1 MNLPLSWLDDY
12 LKLGDITPKEYC
24 DAMTM
29 SGSMVEGYEEL
40 GKELTGV
47 VVGKIL
53 TKVHHENADT
63 LWVCTVDIGKEVI
76 QIVTGAQNIEVGNLV
91 PVATVGAHIP
101 KLAHGESKEGGVT
114 IKAGKLR
121 GVPSNG
127 MMCSHDELGLD
138 VSTPGANPEGILILQ
153 KDYPLGE
160 DIRKALN
167 IGETVVEF
175 EITSN
180 RPDCLS
186 VIGLARETAVT
197 FGLPFSIPEVKVE
210 AKADG
215 NINDLLSVNVEEPS
229 LCQRYIARIVK
240 NIKIEP
246 SPEWMQ
252 KRLNAAGVR
261 AINNIVDITN
271 YVMLEY
277 GQPMHAF
284 DLNYLEGGKINV
296 RRAANGEKI
305 TTLDGQERILDD
317 SMLMICDSVKP
328 VAVAGVMGGE
338 NSDIKDDTKTV
349 VFESATFLRGS
360 VRVTAKK
367 LGMRTEASSRY
378 EKGLD
383 PNMTLLAIERACQL
397 IELLGAGEVMEGR
410 IDVDNSDH
418 TPHVLPFRPD
428 YIRKFIGCDIDD
440 EFMVNTL
447 KALDF
452 VVDTDKM
459 ELIVPSYRAD
469 VESSADVAEEIAR
482 IYGYD
487 KIPATLLSGETTMGG
502 RTYSQLTEGKIK
514 ELLCAQN
521 CYEIMTY
528 SFTSPKSLDMILA
541 PDSLRNYIKIT
552 NPLGEDTS
560 IMRTTTFSSMMEIMA
575 KNYNRDKTSTVRFFE
590 IGTIYIPK
598 SLPLEELPD
607 EKKIITIGGYGKM
620 DFYDIKGIV
629 EELFDGLGIVN
640 YSFDSAER
648 GRMYHPGKCAE
659 IFINTKSVGIIGEV
673 HPDVCENYD
682 VEVPAFIAE
691 IDYKSVLKASKREVK
706 YKPLG
711 KFPSVARDI
720 SLLVDDSVKVAEIEA
735 IIKKSSGAL
744 LESIELF
751 DVYKG
756 AQIPEGKKSVSYTAI
771 YRADNRTLKDTEIQ
785 KIFDKIIK
793 NAETKLG
800 AELR

>member
-12 LKLGDITPKEYC
+12 LKLGDISPKEFC

-29 SGSMVEGYEEL
+29 SGSKVEGFEEI
-40 GKELTGV
+40 GKDLTGV

-63 LWVCTVDIGKEVI
+63 LWVCTVDVGDEVL

-91 PVATVGAHIP
+91 PVAKVGAHIP
-101 KLAHGESKEGGVT
+101 KLAHGESKEGGII

-138 VSTPGANPEGILILQ
+138 ASVPGANPDGILILQ
-153 KDYPLGE
+153 EEYPLGQ

-186 VIGLARETAVT
+186 VIGLAREAAVT
-197 FGLPFSIPEVKVE
+197 FGVPFSIPEVKVE

-215 NINDLLSVNVEEPS
+215 NINDMLEVTVDEPS
-229 LCQRYIARIVK
+229 LCMRYIARIVK

-246 SPEWMQ
+246 SPEWMK

-284 DLNYLEGGKINV
+284 DLSFLEGGKINV
-296 RRAANGEKI
+296 RRAAEGEKI
-305 TTLDGQERILDD
+305 TTLDGQERVLDN
-317 SMLMICDSVKP
+317 SMLMICDAVKP

-338 NSDIKDDTKTV
+338 NSDIKDNTKAV

-367 LGMRTEASSRY
+367 LGMRTEASARY

-383 PNMTLLAIERACQL
+383 PDMTLLAVNRACQL
-397 IELLGAGEVMEGR
+397 IELLGAGEVVEGM

-418 TPHVLPFRPD
+418 TPHILPLRTD
-428 YIRKFIGCDIDD
+428 YIRSFIGCDIDD
-440 EFMVNTL
+440 EFMIKTL
-447 KALDF
+447 RDLDF
-452 VVDTDKM
+452 KVDTEKM
-459 ELIVPSYRAD
+459 EVTIPSYRGD
-469 VESSADVAEEIAR
+469 VESSADIAEEIAR

-487 KIPATLLSGETTMGG
+487 KIPSTLLSGETTMGG
-502 RTYSQLTEGKIK
+502 RTYSQITEGRVK

-528 SFTSPKSLDMILA
+528 SFTSPKSLDLINA
-541 PDSLRNYIKIT
+541 PEELRNYIRIT

-560 IMRTTTFSSMMEIMA
+560 IMRTTTFPSMMEIIA
-575 KNYNRDKTSTVRFFE
+575 KNYNRDKASTVRFFE
-590 IGTIYIPK
+590 IGTVYIPK
-598 SLPLEELPD
+598 SLPLTELPD
-607 EKKIITIGGYGKM
+607 ERKIITVGGYGRM

-629 EELFDGLGIVN
+629 EELLDGLGIGN
-640 YSFDSAER
+640 YSFDSAEK

-659 IFINTKSVGIIGEV
+659 LFINTKPVGILGEV
-673 HPDVCENYD
+673 HPDVTENYGID
-682 VEVPAFIAE
+682 TRTFMAE
-691 IDYKSVLKASKREVK
+691 IDFNAVLKAAKRDVK

-711 KFPSVARDI
+711 KFPSVTRDI
-720 SLLVDDSVKVAEIEA
+720 SLLVDEGVKAAQIETV
-735 IIKKSSGAL
+735 IKKSAGGL
-744 LESIELF
+744 LESLQLF

-756 AQIPEGKKSVSYTAI
+756 AQIPEGKKSVSYNI
-771 YRADNRTLKDTEIQ
+771 VFRADNRTLKDEEIQ

-793 NAETKLG
+793 NAESKLG
-800 AELR
+800 AEQR